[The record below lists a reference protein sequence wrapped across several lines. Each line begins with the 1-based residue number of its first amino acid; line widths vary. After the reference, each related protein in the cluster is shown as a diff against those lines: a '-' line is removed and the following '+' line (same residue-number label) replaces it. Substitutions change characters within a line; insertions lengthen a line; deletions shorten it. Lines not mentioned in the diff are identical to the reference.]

1 MTETTCGLCA
11 NFAWIH
17 QERISDRGVLLSG
30 CTLNMFMRIADPVSN
45 RQRPSE
51 ALPTDTACHKFA
63 RLDLDGRKSQRTCP
77 HCGKSAAPGP
87 FSRWHGDACKHK
99 RSSISS
105 GNRPPADRR
114 L

>member
-1 MTETTCGLCA
+1 MTEPTCAECT
-11 NFAWIH
+11 NYAWPH
-17 QERISDRGVLLSG
+17 QERISDRGDLLSG
-30 CTLNMFMRIADPVSN
+30 CTLNMYMRIHCPVSN

-63 RLDLDGRKSQRTCP
+63 RFDLDGRKNQRTCP

-87 FSRWHGDACKHK
+87 FSRWHGDACKQN
-99 RSSISS
+99 RSSTSS
-105 GNRPPADRR
+105 GSR